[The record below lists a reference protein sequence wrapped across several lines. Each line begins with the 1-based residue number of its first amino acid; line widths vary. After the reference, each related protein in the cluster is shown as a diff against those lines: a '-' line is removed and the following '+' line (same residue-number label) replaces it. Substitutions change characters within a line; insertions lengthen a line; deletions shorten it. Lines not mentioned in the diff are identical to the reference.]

1 MKNIRLF
8 IHKYR
13 FIIPGFIIFLLLSF
27 IYMYKDTSFKIY
39 DYLID
44 KVLIIEDMITPKVNV
59 NYTNIIRSIDNEKEK
74 EIDELY
80 NLLELNK
87 TSEFDIVNASI
98 ISRNVNTYISNIV
111 IDKGKDDG
119 IDIGYAVVTDK
130 GLVGYINKVF
140 TNYSHVSLLNN
151 DNINKKISVSIH
163 NGENIYNGSISG
175 YDSNKNEIIVTS
187 IRSNSKIEKNN
198 LVITNGYG
206 KIIPAGIPVGT
217 VIDVSIDNDTSSKV
231 VRIKPNQNMDNIKYV
246 GVIK

>member
-1 MKNIRLF
+1 MKKIRLF

-13 FIIPGFIIFLLLSF
+13 FIIPIIIIFLILSF

-39 DYLID
+39 NYLLD
-44 KVLIIEDMITPKVNV
+44 KVLVIEDMVTPKVNV
-59 NYTNIIRSIDNEKEK
+59 NYTNIIRSIDNEKDK

-98 ISRNVNTYISNIV
+98 ISRNVNTYMSNIV
-111 IDKGKDDG
+111 IDKGKNDG

-231 VRIKPNQNMDNIKYV
+231 VRIKPNANMDNIKYV